1 MNYGISRRSRSI
13 AAAAA
18 ITVTAMLVASLV
30 ESFDP
35 AQLQQIEAR
44 RATEQAAATLAWR
57 GGFRR
62 QPDATRIRRR
72 A

>member
-1 MNYGISRRSRSI
+1 MNYGTSSRSRYI

-18 ITVTAMLVASLV
+18 VAVTAMLVASLV

-35 AQLQQIEAR
+35 AQLQRIEAR
-44 RATEQAAATLAWR
+44 QATEQAAATLAWR

-62 QPDATRIRRR
+62 QPDGARIRRR

>member
-18 ITVTAMLVASLV
+18 VAVTAMLVASLV

-35 AQLQQIEAR
+35 AQLQRIEAR
-44 RATEQAAATLAWR
+44 RAAEQPSATLAWR

-62 QPDATRIRRR
+62 QLDGTRIRRR

>member
-1 MNYGISRRSRSI
+1 MYYGISKRSRS

-18 ITVTAMLVASLV
+18 AFAVTALLVASLV

-35 AQLQQIEAR
+35 VQLERIEAK
-44 RATEQAAATLAWR
+44 QAAEQTPATLAWR

-62 QPDATRIRRR
+62 RPDGKRIRLR

>member
-1 MNYGISRRSRSI
+1 MNYGTSKRSRSI

-18 ITVTAMLVASLV
+18 FAVTAMLVASLV

-35 AQLQQIEAR
+35 ALLERIEAR
-44 RATEQAAATLAWR
+44 QAAEQAPTTLAWR

-62 QPDATRIRRR
+62 LPDGKRIRLR